1 MTSSAAHDNAVPEI
15 PSYTVASVARAL
27 DLVDLVAAAPADGI
41 SVTEIAKALGVSK
54 STAYALARTLV
65 DRAVLRAVEPGPRYQ
80 PGMALIRLGDVA
92 TRSMPLGGVV
102 QPILLDLSRET
113 GMTTRAALATNGY
126 PVFIARIDSPGTVR
140 FHTPLGVPELPHT
153 SSAGKAILATMSAAD
168 VARVAAECGL
178 PRRTR
183 KTIATLEE
191 LQADLAIT
199 RRRGYAIDDEEDVE
213 GVFCIAAA
221 FFDHNGQC
229 AGAVSATGI
238 KVDLPSRRVEELA
251 ALVQDAAR
259 KLSAVFGGR
268 AAGFEY

>member
-1 MTSSAAHDNAVPEI
+1 MSNPQVAGQPRT
-15 PSYTVASVARAL
+15 PSYTVASVARAF
-27 DLVDLVAAAPADGI
+27 DLVDLVAAAPAEGI
-41 SVTEIAKALGVSK
+41 TVSEIARELSISK

-65 DRAVLRAVEPGPRYQ
+65 DRAVLRAVDPGPRYQ

-102 QPILLDLSRET
+102 QPVLLDLSNQT
-113 GMTTRAALATNGY
+113 GLTSRAAVASNGY
-126 PVFIARIDSPGTVR
+126 PIFIARIDSPGAVR

-153 SSAGKAILATMSAAD
+153 SSAGKAILATMSHDD
-168 VARVAAECGL
+168 VVRVAEECGL

-191 LQADLAIT
+191 LEADLAIT

-221 FFDHNGQC
+221 FFDHTGRC

-238 KVDLPSRRVEELA
+238 KVDLPSRRVEELGEA
-251 ALVQDAAR
+251 VKDAAR
-259 KLSAVFGGR
+259 RLTTLFGGR
-268 AAGFEY
+268 SPGTEF

>member
-1 MTSSAAHDNAVPEI
+1 MAKSPTASSDPTPT
-15 PSYTVASVARAL
+15 PSYTVGSVARAL
-27 DLVDLVAAAPADGI
+27 DLIDLVADAPADGI
-41 SVTEIAKALGVSK
+41 TVSEIARELGISK

-65 DRAVLRAVEPGPRYQ
+65 ERAVLRAVDPGPRYQ

-113 GMTTRAALATNGY
+113 GMTTRAAIASNGY
-126 PVFIARIDSPGTVR
+126 PIFIARIDSPGAVR

-153 SSAGKAILATMSAAD
+153 SSAGKAILATLD
-168 VARVAAECGL
+168 REEVARVANECGL

-183 KTIATLEE
+183 KTIATLGE
-191 LQADLAIT
+191 LDADLAVT

-213 GVFCIAAA
+213 GVFCIAAP
-221 FFDHNGQC
+221 FFDHTGRC

-238 KVDLPSRRVEELA
+238 KVDLPSRRVEELGA
-251 ALVQDAAR
+251 AVKEAGRRLTG
-259 KLSAVFGGR
+259 VFGGR
-268 AAGFEY
+268 SPGTEF